1 MGNRF
6 VLSAP
11 TFLFITLL
19 TSLFFSFQ
27 VFAEMPKGFSPF
39 SISASRIGTG
49 EADVAG
55 GPQSLQR
62 DSWLFSAKAKLSLNR
77 QWSIGVNLGYADLDY
92 DWQQRG
98 ATLFDGDLNSWR
110 QVRRYSAGVALSYR
124 LDRHWLFMLAPKL
137 QYASAD
143 TASVSN
149 AASYGVV
156 TSAMYR
162 FDNGNLLGLGLAYLN
177 DISEVRTVPYL
188 VVNWQINEAW
198 RLGNP
203 FTAGFTGPAGLEL
216 SYRLSPSI
224 DFGLGT
230 SKRTQR
236 FLVEN
241 DDTTVEIYE
250 WVSFFRAGWK
260 INRSLFLNAYAG
272 YYFNGEL
279 ELSETSLNNGE
290 RIEKIENQG
299 ALALAVEYKF

>member
-1 MGNRF
+1 MGNGF
-6 VLSAP
+6 VLSAASLRVV
-11 TFLFITLL
+11 TFLLSLL
-19 TSLFFSFQ
+19 FSFQ
-27 VFAEMPKGFSPF
+27 VLAEMPKGFSPF
-39 SISASRIGTG
+39 SISASRITTA
-49 EADVAG
+49 EADVTD
-55 GPQSLQR
+55 GPQTLQR
-62 DSWLFSAKAKLSLNR
+62 DSWLLAAKARFALNR

-110 QVRRYSAGVALSYR
+110 QVRRYSAGLALSYR
-124 LDRHWLFMLAPKL
+124 LDRHWMFMLAPKL

-143 TASVSN
+143 TATASH

-156 TSAMYR
+156 TSGMYR

-241 DDTTVEIYE
+241 DNTTVEIDE
-250 WVSFFRAGWK
+250 WVSFLRAGWK
-260 INRSLFLNAYAG
+260 MTPGLSLNAYAG
-272 YYFNGEL
+272 YYFSGEM
-279 ELSETSLNNGE
+279 ELSEISPDNAE